1 MTLLGVHMNIANT
14 LVSNA
19 CNPSASITSTNDLL
33 ANLQL
38 TEIKR
43 LDMTVLSLIGGGEH
57 LVCW

>member
-19 CNPSASITSTNDLL
+19 CNSSASITSTNDLL

-38 TEIKR
+38 IEVKR
-43 LDMTVLSLIGGGEH
+43 LDIAVLSLIGGGDN